1 MPTQSPAQWL
11 TLFFLILLPGLL
23 LAQDY
28 SGQYSGSLNGD
39 AVTLSLKSNRDQ
51 YTGELYDGSNRYSV
65 KATLQGKNLSGSCTE
80 VNLGFSF
87 DLAGVFQGNNL
98 QLQLTMLGVTQEL
111 LLQKNGTQAPAGK
124 TSATTGADR
133 KQRDPALVGKW
144 TRQENYNSGYGGG
157 YMSSESSLVFLADG
171 RVSDGGSRTVVGGSD
186 FSGSS
191 SGGGNGIVEGLT
203 WYTENQKLYLTA
215 TENGKTQTECLGKY
229 GFHENAMMITAQDG
243 TKLLFYRN

>member
-1 MPTQSPAQWL
+1 M
-11 TLFFLILLPGLL
+11 
-23 LAQDY
+23 
-28 SGQYSGSLNGD
+28 
-39 AVTLSLKSNRDQ
+39 
-51 YTGELYDGSNRYSV
+51 
-65 KATLQGKNLSGSCTE
+65 
-80 VNLGFSF
+80 
-87 DLAGVFQGNNL
+87 
-98 QLQLTMLGVTQEL
+98 
-111 LLQKNGTQAPAGK
+111 
-124 TSATTGADR
+124 
-133 KQRDPALVGKW
+133 GKW